1 MGQSKKYNP
10 EKLATRG
17 THDKEKKTKPK
28 HNTTCVGHHYAET
41 NTNNINKTL
50 KQTQTT

>member
-28 HNTTCVGHHYAET
+28 HNKDNTEKLTT
-41 NTNNINKTL
+41 
-50 KQTQTT
+50 